1 MIKDI
6 KLQLKNGI
14 NEKEFKAIFFILFL
28 VFSFPIFMEYQ
39 KNQNYPFIRSFMD
52 KIIFRNSNYSSITE
66 PFYVFMPIISMTLF
80 SFSKWKNKKNGM
92 DNLMLTRMGK
102 KRYYLSLFWAN
113 FISAFTVILIFSLF
127 NLICVRIAFP
137 YEGTD
142 SLYANT
148 AYNLIDKYRPEMS
161 FENFRMI
168 SNELYL
174 FAKITFTS
182 FAFGTIS
189 NFAYVLSFSKILKKI
204 NFIILVFGVF
214 LSLFILAFI
223 SEMIDINY
231 LNYINYFRVDEI
243 ISTWLIITVFLLIFI
258 VEFLFLNFRL
268 KNYENID

>member
-1 MIKDI
+1 
-6 KLQLKNGI
+6 
-14 NEKEFKAIFFILFL
+14 
-28 VFSFPIFMEYQ
+28 
-39 KNQNYPFIRSFMD
+39 
-52 KIIFRNSNYSSITE
+52 
-66 PFYVFMPIISMTLF
+66 
-80 SFSKWKNKKNGM
+80 
-92 DNLMLTRMGK
+92 MLTRMGK

-174 FAKITFTS
+174 FAKIAFIS
-182 FAFGTIS
+182 FAFATMS
-189 NFAYVLSFSKILKKI
+189 NLGYTLSFLKSLKKV
-204 NFIILVFGVF
+204 NFIILNFAIF
-214 LSLFILAFI
+214 LILIGLAFVA
-223 SEMIDINY
+223 ELIDINY
-231 LNYINYFRVDEI
+231 LNYMNYFRAEEI
-243 ISTWLIITVFLLIFI
+243 ISTWLVIFVFVSVFI
-258 VEFLFLNFRL
+258 MEFLFLNFRL